1 MKKLTQKEAEHAPE
15 WAKSMA
21 VDENGIGFYHSIE
34 KAKLKNDGG
43 QWWPNNHFDYS
54 EYICGV
60 MTGEKKTGSYLDAIN
75 FDATDWQNSAID
87 REFGE

>member
-21 VDENGIGFYHSIE
+21 VDENGIGFYHSLTAE
-34 KAKLKNDGG
+34 ELTTTRG
-43 QWWPNNHFDYS
+43 QWWPKNHIDYNH
-54 EYICGV
+54 YVMGV
-60 MTGEKKTGSYLDAIN
+60 MTGEKKTGSYLDAIK

-87 REFGE
+87 IEAIK